1 MELVLNVTQDVQ
13 DVVVIMVL
21 HVPLVK
27 MNFSMILVPVLV
39 LHVKVPV

>member
-27 MNFSMILVPVLV
+27 
-39 LHVKVPV
+39 